1 MLHEKN
7 KKNESTQNLKTDTQS
22 LSTSELIAT
31 GIQPPIWL
39 FTEQNIVNAY
49 LKFQRSLL
57 DIEDHI
63 KMRNKGLRYPYKVLM
78 PSRIPYSIAIWILIW
93 VVRLILLEY
102 KTNQYLDIEIYFIIV
117 RLCISIQLNQSKN
130 NFNLNSFSIKYDKE
144 TVNSICNTLFFV
156 IIGKYIIPMYLIDS
170 LLFIYPNA
178 DLFFS
183 SSLIHLNYVE
193 WRQGKNDT
201 NILMGCQTCF
211 QEKEN
216 PKQSMSKSNFD
227 KWKE

>member
-1 MLHEKN
+1 MEKIDVLGHLKGFDPTSLILEKKNELMKLCTMIMFTCSVQHAAVNFLQWHYGCFAPISPSTMFGKIPEENDRGKITKQDILQSLPDAEISARFASICHVLSDFSEDEVFLLHEKN

-78 PSRIPYSIAIWILIW
+78 PSRIPYSIAI
-93 VVRLILLEY
+93 
-102 KTNQYLDIEIYFIIV
+102 
-117 RLCISIQLNQSKN
+117 
-130 NFNLNSFSIKYDKE
+130 
-144 TVNSICNTLFFV
+144 
-156 IIGKYIIPMYLIDS
+156 
-170 LLFIYPNA
+170 
-178 DLFFS
+178 
-183 SSLIHLNYVE
+183 
-193 WRQGKNDT
+193 
-201 NILMGCQTCF
+201 
-211 QEKEN
+211 
-216 PKQSMSKSNFD
+216 
-227 KWKE
+227 